1 MGSLNFPSLTDAH
14 TMTHT
19 MHRFGFL
26 LACASASVL
35 CANQAIAQDSSA
47 NFTGPLL
54 TSNAVTLPAG
64 TWLVE
69 PYLMYYQS
77 NAYYD
82 EQGNRHAQTPGSSQ
96 WQTSIPIFYGAT
108 DRLQLKLSVGGAHA
122 MSGGVHSDGIR
133 ATDTSLGMQYMLLAP
148 GADKKSPAVSLA
160 YSHRFPTGSYDRID
174 QNPLNAIGNGANVDT
189 FSALLQQ
196 YVWLPNGRP
205 LRFRATVSYSLP
217 PSRVDVRGMSA
228 YGTPKDFRGGVR
240 LGSSLGISTAIEYSI
255 NPQWVLAM
263 DLAYDRDSSSQ
274 LRGIVGQGDAAT
286 PFARRDTFRDVYS
299 LAPAMEYNFND
310 RIGIVGGV
318 QFSFA
323 GRNNST
329 FVTPMAAVNIVF

>member
-1 MGSLNFPSLTDAH
+1 MIYSK
-14 TMTHT
+14 
-19 MHRFGFL
+19 HRLGFL
-26 LACASASVL
+26 AACAFVSMLSVNAAS
-35 CANQAIAQDSSA
+35 AQDSPA

-54 TSNAVTLPAG
+54 TANAATLPAG

-69 PYLMYYQS
+69 PYLMYYKS

-82 EQGNRHAQTPGSSQ
+82 ERGDRHAQAPSTRQ

-108 DRLQLKLSVGGAHA
+108 DRLQFRLGLGGAHA
-122 MSGGVHSDGIR
+122 MSGGAHTDGIR
-133 ATDTSLGMQYMLLAP
+133 ATDTSLGVQYMLLAP

-160 YSHRFPTGSYDRID
+160 YSHRFPTGVYDRLD

-205 LRFRATVSYSLP
+205 MRFRATVSYSLP

-228 YGTPKDFRGGVR
+228 YGTPRDFRGGVR
-240 LGSSLGISTAIEYSI
+240 LGNSLGISTAVEYSI

-263 DLAYDRDSSSQ
+263 DLAYDRDGSSQ
-274 LRGIVGQGDAAT
+274 LRGMSGQGEAAT
-286 PFARRDTFRDVYS
+286 LFARRDASRDVYS
-299 LAPAMEYNFND
+299 LAPAVEYNFND

-323 GRNNST
+323 GRNNSA
-329 FVTPMAAVNIVF
+329 FITPMAAINIVL

>member
-1 MGSLNFPSLTDAH
+1 
-14 TMTHT
+14 MTHPNY
-19 MHRFGFL
+19 RRGFL
-26 LACASASVL
+26 LACASVSVL
-35 CANQAIAQDSSA
+35 CVSQVSAQDSSA

-82 EQGNRHAQTPGSSQ
+82 EQGNRHAQTPSTRQ
-96 WQTSIPIFYGAT
+96 WQTSIPIYYGVT
-108 DRLQLKLSVGGAHA
+108 DRLQVQLGLGGAHA
-122 MSGGVHSDGIR
+122 MSGGAHTDGIG
-133 ATDTSLGMQYMLLAP
+133 ATDTSLGVQYMLLAP
-148 GADKKSPAVSLA
+148 GADKKDPAVSLA
-160 YSHRFPTGSYDRID
+160 YSHRFPTGAYDRLD

-205 LRFRATVSYSLP
+205 MRFRATVSYSLP
-217 PSRVDVRGMSA
+217 PSLVDVRGASA
-228 YGTPKDFRGGVR
+228 YGTPQDFRGNVR
-240 LGSSLGISTAIEYSI
+240 LGSSLGISTAVEYSI

-263 DLAYDRDSSSQ
+263 DLAYNRDAASQ
-274 LRGIVGQGDAAT
+274 LSGMIGQDDAAT
-286 PFARRDTFRDVYS
+286 LFARRDASRDVYS
-299 LAPAMEYNFND
+299 FAPAVEYNFND

-323 GRNNST
+323 GRNNGA
-329 FVTPMAAVNIVF
+329 FVTPMAAINMVF